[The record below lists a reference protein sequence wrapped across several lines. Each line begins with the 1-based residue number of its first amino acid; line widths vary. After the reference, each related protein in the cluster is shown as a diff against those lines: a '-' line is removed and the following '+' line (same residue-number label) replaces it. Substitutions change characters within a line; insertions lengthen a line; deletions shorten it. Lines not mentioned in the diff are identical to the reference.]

1 MPPVVPADIAMGR
14 VSRRRAAHLLGGL
27 LAGAALGPLPACG
40 KGPRGPA
47 VPAGATVLALGDSIT
62 HGTGATPDTSY
73 PAVLAQLTGWNVINA
88 GVPGD
93 TSAQALER
101 LPGLL
106 AQHAPQL
113 VLVSIGGNDLL
124 RQMPVDRLRENVRSI
139 CRLALAAGAQVLLV
153 AVPRPTLSA
162 KLTGSLSDHPVYE
175 ELAAELKVPL
185 HRQGWSEVL
194 ADGSLKSD
202 EIHANAE
209 GYRRFAQLLEASARE
224 AGLLGSA
231 R

>member
-1 MPPVVPADIAMGR
+1 VLAC
-14 VSRRRAAHLLGGL
+14 L
-27 LAGAALGPLPACG
+27 LAGTAIGPLPACS
-40 KGPRGPA
+40 KGPRGQP

-62 HGTGATPDTSY
+62 YGTGATPDTSY

-101 LPGLL
+101 LPDLL
-106 AQHAPQL
+106 AQHSPQL

-124 RQMPVDRLRENVRSI
+124 RQMPVDSLRANLRRI
-139 CRLALAAGAQVLLV
+139 CQQAMAAGAQVLLIG
-153 AVPRPTLSA
+153 VPRPTLSA
-162 KLTGSLSDHPVYE
+162 ALTGSLSDHPVYE
-175 ELAAELKVPL
+175 ELAAELKLPL
-185 HRQGWSEVL
+185 QRQGWSEVL
-194 ADGSLKSD
+194 ADRSLKSD

-209 GYRRFAQLLEASARE
+209 GYRRFAQRVQTSAQA
-224 AGLLGSA
+224 AGLVGTA